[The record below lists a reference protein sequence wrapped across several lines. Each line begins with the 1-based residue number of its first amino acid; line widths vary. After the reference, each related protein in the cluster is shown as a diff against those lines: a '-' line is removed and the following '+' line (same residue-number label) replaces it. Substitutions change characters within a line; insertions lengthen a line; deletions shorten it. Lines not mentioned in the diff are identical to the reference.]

1 MTKLID
7 GPTIAA
13 TLADLG
19 VTHVVWLPDSL
30 LGTWEP
36 AIESHQALKLV
47 RVCRE
52 GEAWVIAA
60 GLYLGGKRPIVV
72 MQSTGFFE
80 SCDSMRNV
88 LFDLRLPLYAV
99 IGYRSY
105 LLPNSPDTAKKFL
118 EPVVRAWE
126 VDTVLLDK
134 PDCPQVLA
142 EHFKSCETAAKPGF
156 ALLAEGK
163 GRAT

>member
-1 MTKLID
+1 VTKLID

-13 TLADLG
+13 TLAELD

-30 LGTWEP
+30 LGTWES
-36 AIESHQALKLV
+36 AIESHPALQLV

-105 LLPNSPDTAKKFL
+105 LLPNSPDTAKRFL

-126 VDTVLLDK
+126 VDTVLLDM
-134 PDCPQVLA
+134 PDSTRVLA
-142 EHFKSCETAAKPGF
+142 EHFKSCEAAAKPGF

-163 GRAT
+163 G